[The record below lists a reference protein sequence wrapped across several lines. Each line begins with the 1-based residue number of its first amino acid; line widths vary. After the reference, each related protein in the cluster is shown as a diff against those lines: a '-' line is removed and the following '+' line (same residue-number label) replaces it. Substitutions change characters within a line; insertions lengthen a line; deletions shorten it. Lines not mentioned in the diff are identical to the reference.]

1 MVMGGLKA
9 ARTPE
14 RSESDRHERNAWL
27 FAAVMVAGCSIP
39 IGAAIMFRSPTR
51 APMILDAAA
60 TPAPS
65 HAGSAHPVH

>member
-14 RSESDRHERNAWL
+14 QIESDSHERNAWL
-27 FAAVMVAGCSIP
+27 FAAVMVVGCSIP
-39 IGAAIMFRSPTR
+39 IGAAIMFRPPTR
-51 APMILDAAA
+51 ALMIVDTAA

-65 HAGSAHPVH
+65 HAGPANANH